1 VFRYFVI
8 VALVIGSLGWATQAA
23 PQDDFAKTLSR
34 AQTLYYEARFSDSIQ
49 ILLPL
54 DAELGQ
60 QQGRAADKVSI
71 KLLLALGHV
80 GLNQMDQAKSR
91 FQELCGIDSDY
102 SLDPAQYAPKVL
114 SLFNE
119 AKADQLKT
127 KCGAVCA
134 QVETLTKNND
144 YDGLL
149 KLISASGSGCACVG
163 AAASTTA
170 ETLYKEGLDAY
181 KRDDIVQA
189 LQKFRLALKF
199 RPQHDLAIQYAE
211 LADNKIRLTVD
222 QSLLEW
228 RKHFE
233 AREFP
238 QAAADYRKLDS
249 TNVEG
254 KANSAL
260 DEIRTQYRKNVSSR
274 VESWKQSCS
283 TNTNVSLDAFRKET
297 NEFLPDAAIAADL
310 LSGLSP
316 CAPPPPAPVT
326 PASAPAAT
334 TRNQTT
340 PAPRPT
346 SPPAASAPAA
356 PAGAC
361 VDMPWQLAMTRVK
374 TRVEPNIAPNRLPTR
389 TMTIRL
395 KLRIAENGNVTVN
408 SVAGEDA
415 YLNEQ
420 MRAAVAQWKFV
431 PAVVQDQPRC
441 VDTEIPINLGRQ

>member
-8 VALVIGSLGWATQAA
+8 VALVIGSLGWASQAA
-23 PQDDFAKTLSR
+23 PQDDFAKTLAR
-34 AQTLYYEARFSDSIQ
+34 AQTLFYEARFSDSIQ

-54 DAELGQ
+54 DAELSQ

-80 GLNQMDQAKSR
+80 GLNQLDQAKSR
-91 FQELCGIDSDY
+91 FQELSGIDPEY
-102 SLDPAQYAPKVL
+102 SLDPAQFAPKVL
-114 SLFNE
+114 TLFNE
-119 AKADQLKT
+119 AKADQIKT
-127 KCGAVCA
+127 KCGPICTE
-134 QVETLTKNND
+134 VETLTKKND

-149 KLISASGSGCACVG
+149 KLISASGNGCACVG
-163 AAASTTA
+163 AAASNAA
-170 ETLYKEGLDAY
+170 ETLYKEGLEAY
-181 KRDDIVQA
+181 KRDDIAQA
-189 LQKFRLALKF
+189 LQKFRMALKF

-211 LADNKIRLTVD
+211 LADNKIRLMVD

-238 QAAADYRKLDS
+238 QAAGVYRKLNS
-249 TNVEG
+249 SNVEG
-254 KANSAL
+254 KASTAL
-260 DEIRTQYRKNVSSR
+260 DEMRTQYRKNVSTR

-283 TNTNVSLDAFRKET
+283 TNKNVSLDAFRKET

-310 LSGLSP
+310 LSNLSP
-316 CAPPPPAPVT
+316 CAPARAAAVT
-326 PASAPAAT
+326 PAP
-334 TRNQTT
+334 
-340 PAPRPT
+340 PPT
-346 SPPAASAPAA
+346 SAPAA
-356 PAGAC
+356 PASAAPARTC

-374 TRVEPNIAPNRLPTR
+374 TRVEPTIAPNRLPTR

-395 KLRIAENGNVTVN
+395 KLRIDANGNVTVN
-408 SVAGEDA
+408 SVTGDDA

-431 PAVVQDQPRC
+431 PAIVQDQPRC
-441 VDTEIPINLGRQ
+441 VETEIPINLGRQ